1 MVRVNYDMNDYLP
14 EDAPS
19 TVALDVM
26 NGEFE
31 GGIPNA
37 RIMIKNV
44 SISQALEYKEKL
56 LQIQGV
62 TDVTWLDD
70 AIDIKMPL
78 EVADKDTVE
87 TYYKDN
93 ATLFSVTVDEE
104 SMVDTVASIRE
115 LIG

>member
-1 MVRVNYDMNDYLP
+1 MSINRHLPNLP
-14 EDAPS
+14 EDALS
-19 TVALDVM
+19 TVALD
-26 NGEFE
+26 
-31 GGIPNA
+31 
-37 RIMIKNV
+37 
-44 SISQALEYKEKL
+44 
-56 LQIQGV
+56 V